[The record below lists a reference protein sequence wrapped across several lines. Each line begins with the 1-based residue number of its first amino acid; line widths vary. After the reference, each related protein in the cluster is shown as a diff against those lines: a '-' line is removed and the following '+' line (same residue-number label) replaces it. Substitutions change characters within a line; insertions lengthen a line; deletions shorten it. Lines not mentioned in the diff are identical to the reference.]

1 MLLSLVRHL
10 PTEWNK
16 KQLLQGKRDIPLL
29 PVTEETIT
37 SIQRNLE
44 KLKKQPSFD
53 IALASTLQRTQQT
66 AALYGIQPEIDGLL
80 DELDFGPFE
89 GKTKATLFRQDGEN
103 WLADPQKSILR
114 TNIED
119 LEERIKLF
127 LEKYKKYH
135 HVFVFGHGSWIRAM
149 LSFVQFGNLK
159 QMNRLTVENNMLI
172 QILVNGKGEC

>member
-16 KQLLQGKRDIPLL
+16 KQLLHGKRDIPIL

-37 SIQRNLE
+37 SIQSNLE
-44 KLKKQPSFD
+44 RLKKQPSFD

-89 GKTKATLFRQDGEN
+89 EKQKLPYFAKMVKTG
-103 WLADPQKSILR
+103 WLIRKNR
-114 TNIED
+114 FY
-119 LEERIKLF
+119 ERILKNW
-127 LEKYKKYH
+127 KKELN
-135 HVFVFGHGSWIRAM
+135 FF
-149 LSFVQFGNLK
+149 
-159 QMNRLTVENNMLI
+159 
-172 QILVNGKGEC
+172 

>member
-16 KQLLQGKRDIPLL
+16 KQLLQGKRDIPIL

-37 SIQRNLE
+37 FIQTNLE
-44 KLKKQPSFD
+44 KLKKQPPFD

-66 AALYGIQPEIDGLL
+66 AALYGIQPKIDGLL

-89 GKTKATLFRQDGEN
+89 GKTKTAFIRQDGEN

-114 TNIED
+114 TNIQD
-119 LEERIKLF
+119 LEKRIKLF
-127 LEKYKKYH
+127 LEKYRDYH
-135 HVFVFGHGSWIRAM
+135 HVLVFGHGSWIRAM
-149 LSFVQFGNLK
+149 LSYVQFGNLK
-159 QMNRLTVENNMLI
+159 QMNRLTIENNMLI
-172 QILVNGKGEC
+172 QILVNGKGE

>member
-16 KQLLQGKRDIPLL
+16 KQLLQGKKDISIL
-29 PVTEETIT
+29 PVTEETKT

-44 KLKKQPSFD
+44 KLKKQPPFD

-66 AALYGIQPEIDGLL
+66 ANLYNIQPEIDGLL

-89 GKTKATLFRQDGEN
+89 GNTKAAFIRQVGEN
-103 WLADPQKSILR
+103 WLADPEKSIIR
-114 TNIED
+114 TNILD
-119 LEERIKLF
+119 LERRIKVF
-127 LEKYKKYH
+127 LSKYKNYH
-135 HVFVFGHGSWIRAM
+135 HVLVFGHGSWIRAM
-149 LSFVQFGNLK
+149 LSYVQFDNLK

-172 QILVNGKGEC
+172 QILVNGKGE